1 MIVPSMKTRH
11 RIAGKPHRPKPALAQ
26 TAPDSGEPTADAP
39 VARATDPRFSFNPEQ
54 PRRSGYLRRR
64 SFASAMSLLA
74 IAFSM
79 VAARLSART
88 LEVAAEVEVDSS
100 GVLLGALVPSLAS
113 EPSGGLKVAD
123 SPEFGRMITVE
134 RTAIE
139 ALLREQAPGITV
151 TNWTGAGSVKVQRK
165 SRPLGEDE
173 IRGWLTD
180 ALQREQVRD
189 RGELELRI
197 TGQWKPVAVPDE
209 PLKFRVVDLPLNGI
223 GSSFIA
229 RVAVDCG
236 ETRIGTWPVMVQAK
250 IWRDVLVAGS
260 TLVKG
265 QPLVGADVRSERR
278 DLLLTRDYIT
288 PEALE
293 KGSLEFVT
301 SVSRGQLVTGRALR
315 VRPAVTR
322 GTIVDGLVADG
333 AMTISI
339 KVEVLEDGV
348 VGQNLRV
355 RNLKTRREMLGKVQ
369 NEQTIV
375 LYL

>member
-1 MIVPSMKTRH
+1 MKTRH
-11 RIAGKPHRPKPALAQ
+11 RIARKPQRSERALAE
-26 TAPDSGEPTADAP
+26 TAPDSGAPTANP
-39 VARATDPRFSFNPEQ
+39 TVARSADERFSFKPEQ
-54 PRRSGYLRRR
+54 PRRSGHLRRR
-64 SFASAMSLLA
+64 SFASAMSLLS
-74 IAFSM
+74 IAFSIL
-79 VAARLSART
+79 ASSLSAQT
-88 LEVAAEVEVDSS
+88 LDVAPEVAVDSS
-100 GVLLGALVPSLAS
+100 GVLLGALVPALAS
-113 EPSGGLKVAD
+113 ELVGGLKVSDA
-123 SPEFGRMITVE
+123 PEFGRTMTVD
-134 RTAIE
+134 RAAIE
-139 ALLREQAPGITV
+139 AMIREQAPGITV
-151 TNWTGAGSVKVQRK
+151 TNWTGAATVKVQRK
-165 SRPLGEDE
+165 SRQLGEE
-173 IRGWLTD
+173 ELRGWLTD

-197 TGQWKPVAVPDE
+197 TRQWKPVSVPDE

-229 RVAVDCG
+229 RVAVECG

-260 TLVKG
+260 TLVRG

-288 PEALE
+288 PDAVEN
-293 KGSLEFVT
+293 GSFEFVT
-301 SVSRGQLVTGRALR
+301 SVSRGQMVTGRSLR
-315 VRPAVTR
+315 VRPAITR

-333 AMTISI
+333 AMTISM